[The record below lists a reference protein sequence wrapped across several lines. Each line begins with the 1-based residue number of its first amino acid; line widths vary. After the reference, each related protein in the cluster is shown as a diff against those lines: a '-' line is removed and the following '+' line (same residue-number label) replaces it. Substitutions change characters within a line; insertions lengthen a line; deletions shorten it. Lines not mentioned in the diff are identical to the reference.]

1 MALSVIPKS
10 IRPASSVKLYGVGN
24 SSSPFIIGDANKNGI
39 GLWLKTVATSGDCR
53 AIYARMYFTGAGGGE
68 AVRAYGTAN
77 TTNVATGG
85 TVNGLHASLNLAAS
99 ASISGQGFAS
109 RHTVAADADTR
120 TISGNVA
127 AIRAESDFATGNTI
141 PATVALIHLGEIGNA
156 VCKKAFRFPTIAS
169 AGMVAAHITDA
180 MTHSVRCVDDAGTV
194 FYLMATTTSSNRTGG
209 A

>member
-53 AIYARMYFTGAGGGE
+53 AIYARVYFTGAGGGE

-77 TTNVATGG
+77 AANVATGG
-85 TVNGLHASLNLAAS
+85 TVNGLHASMNLAAS

-127 AIRAESDFATGNTI
+127 AIRAESDFATGNTS
-141 PATVALIHLGEIGNA
+141 LL
-156 VCKKAFRFPTIAS
+156 S
-169 AGMVAAHITDA
+169 
-180 MTHSVRCVDDAGTV
+180 
-194 FYLMATTTSSNRTGG
+194 
-209 A
+209 